1 MLTRIAGLFVVATLV
16 AGCIRPVERYE
27 AATYITGEVS
37 YNVRMALPEDA
48 LVTVQLRDVELWP
61 DASALVGQQQITTGG
76 NQVPIPFNV
85 PYEPAAI
92 KPDRQYGMAAFIQ
105 DGEGHPLFGPGEPVP
120 VITNGAPIQNV
131 LVEVV
136 PIPANEAVS
145 AAPTIDPTALPGST
159 WSAVLF
165 NDGMAQIVG
174 VTGVQITAQFGAD
187 GQLAGFSGCNNYSAG
202 YTTGADSSITFG
214 PIAATQK
221 ACSDPVNVMEQEAQY
236 LAALQS
242 AVTYQ
247 IQGQQL
253 SMQDSAGELAVQ
265 FVRAGQ

>member
-1 MLTRIAGLFVVATLV
+1 MSGHATILIVGSFDDPNGAETALKQVKAKAGHSVHDAALV
-16 AGCIRPVERYE
+16 A
-27 AATYITGEVS
+27 
-37 YNVRMALPEDA
+37 
-48 LVTVQLRDVELWP
+48 RDVK
-61 DASALVGQQQITTGG
+61 
-76 NQVPIPFNV
+76 NQLHIR
-85 PYEPAAI
+85 
-92 KPDRQYGMAAFIQ
+92 DT
-105 DGEGHPLFGPGEPVP
+105 
-120 VITNGAPIQNV
+120 TNGEPIQNV

-136 PIPANEAVS
+136 PLPANEAVS

-159 WSAVLF
+159 WNAVLF
-165 NDGMAQIVG
+165 NDGGGQIVG

-187 GQLAGFSGCNNYSAG
+187 GQLAGFSGCNDYSAG
-202 YTTGADSSITFG
+202 YTTGPDSNSTFG

-221 ACSDPVNVMEQEAQY
+221 ACSAPANVMEQEAQY